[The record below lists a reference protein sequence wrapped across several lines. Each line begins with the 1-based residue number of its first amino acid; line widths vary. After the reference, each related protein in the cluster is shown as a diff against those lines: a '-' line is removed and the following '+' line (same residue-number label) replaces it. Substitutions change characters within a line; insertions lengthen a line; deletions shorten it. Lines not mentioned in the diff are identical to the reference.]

1 MGSNWYSKEGLSSF
15 DEVVKRYEETKPIRG
30 VRANEDLRPL
40 GRRAYWWKR
49 IQKINDNTYALSDG
63 HWAWSSVANQATIT
77 EQTAPIVWE
86 RKADGDYMTVR
97 SHMNGGMS
105 VSRYTFID
113 CWLPKGM
120 RFIWP
125 NGKHYITHEGKQH
138 YLPKFVG
145 KWDWTNKTFE
155 MIDDRKVVFKHTAD
169 GFVRVNELQP
179 FKTKRID
186 KDVDV
191 AYAPDLKKLWDWATV
206 TLPVLGETLQ
216 TSRHQY
222 AEKLTDGG
230 SFWYWKRVDPSKVR
244 RILEDEEH
252 ECRMALAVCIA
263 NEAGYVDGTGR
274 FMDKP
279 NSYSLVRNAVRQVAD
294 FYLTEAR

>member
-15 DEVVKRYEETKPIRG
+15 DEVAKKYEETKPLRG
-30 VRANEDLRPL
+30 ARAKEDIRPL

-49 IQKINDNTYALSDG
+49 IHKVSDNKYVLCDG
-63 HWAWSSVANQATIT
+63 HWAWSTIANQDDIR

-125 NGKHYITHEGKQH
+125 NGKHYVTYQGEQH
-138 YLPKFVG
+138 YLPKFHG
-145 KWDWTNKTFE
+145 KMDWTAKTFE
-155 MIDDRKVVFKHTAD
+155 MISDRKLVFKHTAD
-169 GFVRVNELQP
+169 GFVRVNEKQP

-186 KDVDV
+186 KQVDEAFASDV
-191 AYAPDLKKLWDWATV
+191 KKLWDWATV

-222 AEKLTDGG
+222 AEKLGGG
-230 SFWYWKRVDPSKVR
+230 SFWYWKRVDPAYVR
-244 RILEDEEH
+244 YILTDEEH
-252 ECRMALAVCIA
+252 ECRMALAVCLA